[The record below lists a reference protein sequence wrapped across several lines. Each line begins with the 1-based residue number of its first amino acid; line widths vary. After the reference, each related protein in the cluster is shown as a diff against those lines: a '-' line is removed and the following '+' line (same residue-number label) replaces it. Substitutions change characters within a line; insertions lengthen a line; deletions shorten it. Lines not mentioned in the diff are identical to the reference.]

1 MDVENFQSVLAKK
14 VSAEAESMLN
24 DDEPSMLDLN
34 FEHIAWH
41 ERRTPAELFSLGQKI
56 AKLSKAEYLAKKR
69 VRREEAASYH
79 RAYSRGVVEL
89 GKTPTQAW
97 CENQVELDEEV
108 LKLHAMYAE
117 VLEQKKTAEALYE
130 ALERKA
136 AFIPAMQGRTNALKR
151 QD

>member
-1 MDVENFQSVLAKK
+1 MLRIFKAYWQRGY
-14 VSAEAESMLN
+14 AEAESMLN
-24 DDEPSMLDLN
+24 TMSLPCLISLR
-34 FEHIAWH
+34 HIAWH
-41 ERRTPAELFSLGQKI
+41 ERRILRSCFPWGEDR
-56 AKLSKAEYLAKKR
+56 KLSKAEYLAKKR